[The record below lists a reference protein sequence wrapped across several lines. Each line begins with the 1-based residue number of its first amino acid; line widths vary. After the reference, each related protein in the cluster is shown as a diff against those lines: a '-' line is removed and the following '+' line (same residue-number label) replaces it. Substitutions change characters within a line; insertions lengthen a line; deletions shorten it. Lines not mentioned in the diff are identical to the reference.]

1 MDRKLPSQRQIVLQ
15 GFRKV
20 VRAGANG
27 HARAASNGGWVSLS
41 HPRWVSLSHPRW
53 VSLSHPR
60 WVSLSHPRWVSL
72 SFARWVSLSL
82 SYLSTSRRLSFAR
95 WVSLSLCSTSGGCPY
110 LPAPLLDQRWVSL
123 SSGAYLSGAPR
134 PAVGV
139 PISLSGGCPYLS
151 GARPSNSGLRNHS
164 TGNRP
169 VISSIAACDL
179 GYWPLSS
186 VSSIQPASASRISS
200 STAL

>member
-1 MDRKLPSQRQIVLQ
+1 MPYGQKIAKSTANRIAGVSQGGACGSEWARPRRIQRRVGVPIPPTVGVPIL
-15 GFRKV
+15 
-20 VRAGANG
+20 RAVG
-27 HARAASNGGWVSLS
+27 VPISL
-41 HPRWVSLSHPRW
+41 
-53 VSLSHPR
+53 
-60 WVSLSHPRWVSL
+60 
-72 SFARWVSLSL
+72 LSL
-82 SYLSTSRRLSFAR
+82 YFA
-95 WVSLSLCSTSGGCPY
+95 
-110 LPAPLLDQRWVSL
+110 APILRAVGVPISLLDQRWVSL

-186 VSSIQPASASRISS
+186 VSWIQPASASRISS

>member
-1 MDRKLPSQRQIVLQ
+1 MPYGQKIAKSTANRIAGVSQGGACGSEWARPRRIQRRVGVPIL
-15 GFRKV
+15 
-20 VRAGANG
+20 RAVG
-27 HARAASNGGWVSLS
+27 VPISL
-41 HPRWVSLSHPRW
+41 
-53 VSLSHPR
+53 
-60 WVSLSHPRWVSL
+60 
-72 SFARWVSLSL
+72 LSL
-82 SYLSTSRRLSFAR
+82 YFA
-95 WVSLSLCSTSGGCPY
+95 
-110 LPAPLLDQRWVSL
+110 APILRAVGVPISLLDQRWVSL